1 MFTKGMHMKHKK
13 RLNRAALIADEAAVI
28 QDTLE
33 VAQYIDGNWQDIGLG
48 AYSMD
53 ATGHLVDRRA
63 QHGQTEYADGS
74 DLGKPE
80 ALPDFATLDFATLAG
95 QYERIWNI
103 SMKTSAPENRWR
115 RSRCVFVMRVLW
127 NYAVNA
133 IWHKNIP
140 HDEIFIPA
148 SVFCGVDR
156 LFAEAFGGAESGLC
170 AHVFEIANARAKLD
184 DGLSNGELRPYGGYG
199 FFAMMDRENDDESLT
214 LHDIALLAGM
224 TDKSVRN
231 ATFMDGD
238 NCLNVYGPQGMYRI
252 KPEEALRWL
261 SRRRGFKPTKFIQ
274 PS

>member
-1 MFTKGMHMKHKK
+1 MFTTGIHMKHRK

-48 AYSMD
+48 AYSTN

-63 QHGQTEYADGS
+63 QYDQAEYADGP

-95 QYERIWNI
+95 RYERIWNI
-103 SMKTSAPENRWR
+103 QMKTSAPENRWR

-133 IWHKNIP
+133 IWYDNIS
-140 HDEIFIPA
+140 HDEIFNDA
-148 SVFCGVDR
+148 SRFCNINR
-156 LFAEAFGGAESGLC
+156 LFAEPCGGAGSGLC
-170 AHVFEIANARAKLD
+170 QLVFEIADARAKLD

-199 FFAMMDRENDDESLT
+199 FFAMMDRENDDKSLT

-238 NCLNVYGPQGMYRI
+238 NRLNVYGPQGMYRI
-252 KPEEALRWL
+252 KPEEASRWL